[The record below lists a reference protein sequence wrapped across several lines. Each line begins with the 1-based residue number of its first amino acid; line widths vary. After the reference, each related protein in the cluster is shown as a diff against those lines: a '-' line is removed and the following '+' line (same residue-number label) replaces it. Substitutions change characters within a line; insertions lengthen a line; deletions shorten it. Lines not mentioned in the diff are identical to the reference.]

1 MFSAMGL
8 SYIGPVD
15 GHDVS
20 KLETVIRWAREMREP
35 VIVHVLTQ
43 KGRGC
48 RYAEEHPELY
58 HGVGP
63 FDPETGELLPA
74 GESFSEMFGKYLCEF
89 ARRDE
94 RICAIT
100 AAMASGTG
108 LDCFA
113 REFPERFIDAGI
125 AEGHA
130 TAMAAGMAKQG
141 ALPVFAVYSSF
152 MQRGFD
158 MLIHDVALQ
167 GLHVVFGIDRAGIVG
182 SDGETHHGI
191 FDLDYLSAV
200 PGMTVLCPSNY
211 AELRDMLEDALFRIN
226 GPVALRYPR
235 GGEGEYKLSPRAAEH
250 IVRPGKDLTMVAYGT
265 MINEALSAAELLS
278 ASGIS
283 AEVIKLGSAAPA
295 DFSLTLESLRK
306 TGRLLVA
313 EEVCAAGCV
322 GRQIMAAAVSEEIKI
337 KAAKLLNLGR
347 GIVAHGGRDRL
358 MEDHGI
364 DACSIARTAG
374 ELCGR

>member
-1 MFSAMGL
+1 
-8 SYIGPVD
+8 
-15 GHDVS
+15 
-20 KLETVIRWAREMREP
+20 
-35 VIVHVLTQ
+35 
-43 KGRGC
+43 
-48 RYAEEHPELY
+48 
-58 HGVGP
+58 
-63 FDPETGELLPA
+63 
-74 GESFSEMFGKYLCEF
+74 
-89 ARRDE
+89 
-94 RICAIT
+94 
-100 AAMASGTG
+100 
-108 LDCFA
+108 
-113 REFPERFIDAGI
+113 
-125 AEGHA
+125 
-130 TAMAAGMAKQG
+130 MAAGMAKQG

-295 DFSLTLESLRK
+295 DFSLTLEIPQKDR
-306 TGRLLVA
+306 
-313 EEVCAAGCV
+313 
-322 GRQIMAAAVSEEIKI
+322 AAAC
-337 KAAKLLNLGR
+337 GR
-347 GIVAHGGRDRL
+347 GGLRRRLCGQADHGRGRFGGNQNKGGKASESGQGNRCPRRPGQAHGGSW
-358 MEDHGI
+358 H
-364 DACSIARTAG
+364 
-374 ELCGR
+374 

>member
-1 MFSAMGL
+1 
-8 SYIGPVD
+8 
-15 GHDVS
+15 
-20 KLETVIRWAREMREP
+20 
-35 VIVHVLTQ
+35 
-43 KGRGC
+43 
-48 RYAEEHPELY
+48 
-58 HGVGP
+58 
-63 FDPETGELLPA
+63 
-74 GESFSEMFGKYLCEF
+74 
-89 ARRDE
+89 
-94 RICAIT
+94 
-100 AAMASGTG
+100 
-108 LDCFA
+108 
-113 REFPERFIDAGI
+113 
-125 AEGHA
+125 
-130 TAMAAGMAKQG
+130 
-141 ALPVFAVYSSF
+141 
-152 MQRGFD
+152 
-158 MLIHDVALQ
+158 
-167 GLHVVFGIDRAGIVG
+167 
-182 SDGETHHGI
+182 
-191 FDLDYLSAV
+191 
-200 PGMTVLCPSNY
+200 
-211 AELRDMLEDALFRIN
+211 MLEDALFRIN

-265 MINEALSAAELLS
+265 MINEALSAAERLS

-313 EEVCAAGCV
+313 
-322 GRQIMAAAVSEEIKI
+322 RQIMAAAVSEEIKI

>member
-1 MFSAMGL
+1 
-8 SYIGPVD
+8 
-15 GHDVS
+15 
-20 KLETVIRWAREMREP
+20 
-35 VIVHVLTQ
+35 
-43 KGRGC
+43 
-48 RYAEEHPELY
+48 
-58 HGVGP
+58 
-63 FDPETGELLPA
+63 
-74 GESFSEMFGKYLCEF
+74 
-89 ARRDE
+89 
-94 RICAIT
+94 
-100 AAMASGTG
+100 
-108 LDCFA
+108 
-113 REFPERFIDAGI
+113 
-125 AEGHA
+125 
-130 TAMAAGMAKQG
+130 
-141 ALPVFAVYSSF
+141 
-152 MQRGFD
+152 

-295 DFSLTLESLRK
+295 DFSLTLESLK
-306 TGRLLVA
+306 GGKA
-313 EEVCAAGCV
+313 
-322 GRQIMAAAVSEEIKI
+322 SESGQG
-337 KAAKLLNLGR
+337 NRCPRRPGQ
-347 GIVAHGGRDRL
+347 AHGGSW
-358 MEDHGI
+358 H
-364 DACSIARTAG
+364 
-374 ELCGR
+374 